1 MTNHLVLL
9 PILLCSYAAGMVGT
23 AWSATDDS
31 CQEDP
36 FPSRLVETT
45 GLHSPGLARD
55 DKNGQI
61 RFIAGDGNTLT
72 AYTYRATEYSAD
84 DGPIV
89 FILHGASRNA
99 IDYLNRFKPIA
110 ERQGALAIA
119 PEFPEAIYGPGSD
132 RYTLAV
138 GKNKTPYTSTYKASE
153 WRQPDDYL
161 YSEIEHLF
169 EAVRRELKSRE
180 CTYRIWGHSA
190 GGQFVHR
197 LMTFRSDARVTAA
210 VAVNAGFYTL
220 PSYGNGS
227 DPAFF
232 MPYGLQGTPLQAGDV
247 RRLLQA
253 PLTILAGE
261 LDTETSEESP
271 SVRDSTAA
279 NLQGLNRRQR
289 AEFYYR
295 TGEKEA
301 TRLGLKFG
309 WRFAVV
315 PGAEHSGR
323 KVGPSA
329 AWFMFH
335 QPEAMPCQATQA
347 NDADGLVIN
356 EIHGD
361 PANGLAGDAN
371 NDGIR
376 DPQEDEFVELVNTAN
391 QDICLSGWHLTDA
404 SGTTRHRFPLGSLL
418 PAGNALVVF
427 GGGVPTGKF
436 GGAEIQTAVSSGE
449 LNFNNKGD
457 VVSLL
462 DSQGKIYRTVSWGD
476 CAGKQCAQEHIS
488 QPLDIDQSLSRW
500 PEADG
505 PFMIHSTLQAGRRY
519 SPGTKADGTPFTSR

>member
-1 MTNHLVLL
+1 MTKLL
-9 PILLCSYAAGMVGT
+9 FLLLILLCRSAVGMADTTASAGDVT
-23 AWSATDDS
+23 CHA
-31 CQEDP
+31 DP
-36 FPSRLVETT
+36 FPSQLLESTS
-45 GLHSPGLARD
+45 LHTPGLNPDGKTRHIRYKAR
-55 DKNGQI
+55 
-61 RFIAGDGNTLT
+61 DGNTLT
-72 AYTYRATEYSAD
+72 AYTYRATEFSAE

-89 FILHGASRNA
+89 FIMHGASRNA

-110 ERQGALAIA
+110 ERHRALAIA
-119 PEFPEAIYGPGSD
+119 PEFPESIYGPGSD

-138 GKNKTPYTSTYKASE
+138 GKKKTPYTGTYRASE
-153 WRQPDDYL
+153 WRRPDDYL

-169 EAVRRELKSRE
+169 EAVRRELKSSE

-197 LMTFRSDARVTAA
+197 LLTFRADARVASA

-220 PSYGNGS
+220 PTYGNGA
-227 DPAFF
+227 DPTSF

-247 RRLLQA
+247 QRLLQA
-253 PLTILAGE
+253 PLAIVVGE
-261 LDTETSEESP
+261 LDTETGEESS

-279 NLQGLNRRQR
+279 NFQGLNRRQR

-301 TRLGLKFG
+301 SRLGLKFG
-309 WRFAVV
+309 WRVAVV

-329 AWFMFH
+329 AWFLFH
-335 QPEAMPCQATQA
+335 PSDAIPCQATSGDEA
-347 NDADGLVIN
+347 NGLVIN

-361 PANGLAGDAN
+361 PATGSAGDAN
-371 NDGIR
+371 NDGAR

-391 QDICLSGWHLTDA
+391 HDICLSGWHLTDA

-418 PAGNALVVF
+418 PTGSSLVVF

-449 LNFNNKGD
+449 LNLNNQGD
-457 VVSLL
+457 VLSLV
-462 DSQGKIYRTVSWGD
+462 DFQGKIFQDVSWGD
-476 CAGKQCAQEHIS
+476 CAGKSCAQEHIS
-488 QPLDIDQSLSRW
+488 HPLNINQSLSRR
-500 PEADG
+500 PEANG
-505 PFMIHSTLQAGRRY
+505 TFSAHGTLREGSRY
-519 SPGTKADGTPFTSR
+519 SPGTKVDGTPFKNR